1 LRGTDDQEE
10 NGDLSDEGKWSAPHG
25 MKIRRVA
32 QKLRKRPINHR
43 FQEVVQK
50 LDRSK
55 WILPASL
62 SRLNQ
67 REESYP
73 YKPITRIGEQ

>member
-1 LRGTDDQEE
+1 
-10 NGDLSDEGKWSAPHG
+10 
-25 MKIRRVA
+25 MKIRRVG

-43 FQEVVQK
+43 FQEVAQK
-50 LDRSK
+50 LDRSTR
-55 WILPASL
+55 IFPASL

-67 REESYP
+67 REKSYT